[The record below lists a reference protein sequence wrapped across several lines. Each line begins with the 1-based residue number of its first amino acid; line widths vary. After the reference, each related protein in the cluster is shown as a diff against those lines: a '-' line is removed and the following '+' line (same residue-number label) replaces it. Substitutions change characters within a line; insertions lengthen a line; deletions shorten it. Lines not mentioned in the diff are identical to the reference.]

1 MSSSGRGKKRNQ
13 MTGKVITDPPTG
25 LPVLPDGY
33 WWDVACRRITIC
45 ERHHAPPNFKVV
57 HRAAAV
63 TSTSGEPADMKAA
76 ALLLYRHVRFRLE
89 REAQSRKHCDGVSTT
104 PKP

>member
-13 MTGKVITDPPTG
+13 MTGKVITDPATG

-33 WWDVACRRITIC
+33 WGGVAGGRITRC
-45 ERHHAPPNFKVV
+45 AGLYPPRNLKGV

-63 TSTSGEPADMKAA
+63 TPPSGQPADMKAA
-76 ALLLYRHVRFRLE
+76 PLLVYGQVRFRLE
-89 REAQSRKHCDGVSTT
+89 REAEARKDCERVSST
-104 PKP
+104 P